1 MSTADFEDYELQPL
15 ILLPSLGH
23 VDIPDD
29 NFQKAS
35 WIVMDDKREECC
47 TGSIPSFQ
55 WSEEAIVFPK
65 IFLKEVFTFA
75 KNDCRFLEP
84 LADFEVIMAEKEAF
98 ASEMVPLSIDEIFDN
113 DMSNEDGIEDSE
125 DKYYEDIM
133 KCCEI
138 KRKEDIFRKEN
149 DSDGINVTSR
159 LENGCLI
166 EGVDVDGISEEKV
179 AECQSKVRLGK
190 KSGRNF
196 SKRQVKYMEEE
207 FTEKQN
213 EKPNSQRF
221 VELSLK
227 IGLQNIQVRN
237 WFNNKRKRSV

>member
-1 MSTADFEDYELQPL
+1 MSTADCEDYDLQPL

-23 VDIPDD
+23 VDISDH
-29 NFQKAS
+29 NFQKAL
-35 WIVMDDKREECC
+35 WIAMDNNREESC

-55 WSEEAIVFPK
+55 WSEEGMVFPT
-65 IFLKEVFTFA
+65 IFLKEVSTFA

-84 LADFEVIMAEKEAF
+84 PEDFEVIMAEKEAL
-98 ASEMVPLSIDEIFDN
+98 ASEMVPLSIDEMFDN

-138 KRKEDIFRKEN
+138 NRKEDIFRKEN
-149 DSDGINVTSR
+149 DSDGRIVTSR
-159 LENGCLI
+159 LENASQT
-166 EGVDVDGISEEKV
+166 EGLDGDGISQEKV
-179 AECQSKVRLGK
+179 EECRSEVRQGK
-190 KSGRNF
+190 KSGPNF
-196 SKRQVKYMEEE
+196 TKMQVKYMEEE
-207 FTEKQN
+207 FTEKKN

-221 VELSLK
+221 LELSSK